1 MCDNRRTASQ
11 KVEEFLAQTD
21 EGEHGGHAH

>member
-21 EGEHGGHAH
+21 EGEHGGRAH